1 MFHIPVLIL
10 SIIGFGF
17 SYFIYYKKT
26 KHEPLVCFHDGTCN
40 NVFNSKYSSIF
51 KIDNSIIGMSYYA
64 VMFFVSLALF
74 FIATNSL
81 LLLGLLVISGI
92 AALSAIILTGIQ
104 AFVLKEFC
112 EYCFIPNLI
121 NILIFLLIYY

>member
-10 SIIGFGF
+10 SLIGFGF
-17 SYFIYYKKT
+17 SYFIYSKKS
-26 KHEPLVCFHDGTCN
+26 KHKPLICFHDGQCN
-40 NVFNSKYSSIF
+40 NVINSKFSEIF
-51 KIDNSIIGMSYYA
+51 KIDNTVIGMSYYTI
-64 VMFFVSLALF
+64 MFFVSLALF
-74 FIATNSL
+74 FIAVNNL

-92 AALSAIILTGIQ
+92 AALFAIILTGIQ

-121 NILIFLLIYY
+121 NIIIFLLIYY